1 MCNSLSRWS
10 ILILAL
16 LLPFF
21 SASAAESYQ
30 PLRDSEVI
38 ALVAGAALPAN
49 IVHEIA
55 ARGLDFNPDEPFR
68 SQLKSIG
75 ADTTILSALKTAKR
89 SPTGTQGE
97 KSHQVF
103 LAHLNAAA
111 RLINTQDYDAA
122 TVELNAAIDCGS
134 DSPSVGFIVGELLRA
149 EERYSEA
156 VAVYAEIIKQNPS
169 FPEAHTKLS
178 YVLYRTGESD
188 DALHEAKL
196 AIAQNRNSA
205 EAHKNTGLAFD
216 SLRKFA
222 AAATEYQEALR
233 LKPDYAI
240 VHYDLGLLFYNKRD
254 FPSSIAAYQKSI
266 ALDPTC
272 AQCHESLGLALKES
286 GDLNSAIQELREAKR
301 LDPKRD
307 PTNQAAQLERLAQ
320 SIQSQ
325 SAQAQT
331 NPN

>member
-1 MCNSLSRWS
+1 MSNFLRWPS
-10 ILILAL
+10 SFALILS
-16 LLPFF
+16 LPFF
-21 SASAAESYQ
+21 SASAAQSQ
-30 PLRDSEVI
+30 HLLRDSEVI
-38 ALVAGAALPAN
+38 ALVAGAASPADM
-49 IVHEIA
+49 VHEIA
-55 ARGLDFNPDEPFR
+55 ARGLDFNPDETFC
-68 SQLKSIG
+68 SQLESID
-75 ADTTILSALKTAKR
+75 ADAAILAALKTAKR

-97 KSHQVF
+97 KAHQAF
-103 LAHLNAAA
+103 LQHLVAAA

-122 TVELNAAIDCGS
+122 ASELNAAIDCGS

-156 VAVYAEIIKQNPS
+156 VAVYAELLKQDPN

-196 AIAQNRNSA
+196 AINQNRNNA
-205 EAHKNTGLAFD
+205 EAHKNAGLALD
-216 SLRKFA
+216 ALHKFPA
-222 AAATEYQEALR
+222 AAAEYQEALR

-240 VHYDLGLLFYNKRD
+240 VHYDLGRLFYNKRD
-254 FPSSIAAYQKSI
+254 FQSSIAAYQKSL

-286 GDLNSAIQELREAKR
+286 GDLNSAIHELREAKR
-301 LDPKRD
+301 LDPRLD
-307 PTNQAAQLERLAQ
+307 ATNQASQLEKLAQ
-320 SIQSQ
+320 SIRSQ
-325 SAQAQT
+325 SAQA

>member
-1 MCNSLSRWS
+1 MSNFLRWPS
-10 ILILAL
+10 SFALIL
-16 LLPFF
+16 LLPFS
-21 SASAAESYQ
+21 SASVAQSHQ
-30 PLRDSEVI
+30 PLHDSEVL
-38 ALVAGAALPAN
+38 ALVAGAALPGN
-49 IVHEIA
+49 VVHEIA
-55 ARGLDFNPDEPFR
+55 ARGLDFNPDESFR

-75 ADTTILSALKTAKR
+75 ADATILSALKTAKR

-103 LAHLNAAA
+103 LAHLTAAA
-111 RLINTQDYDAA
+111 RLTNTQDYDAA

-156 VAVYAEIIKQNPS
+156 VAVYAELLKQNPN

-205 EAHKNTGLAFD
+205 EAHKNAGLALD
-216 SLRKFA
+216 SLRKSSA
-222 AAATEYQEALR
+222 AAAEYQETLR
-233 LKPDYAI
+233 LKPDYAP

-254 FPSSIAAYQKSI
+254 FQSSIAAYQKSV

-272 AQCHESLGLALKES
+272 APCHESLGLALKEI
-286 GDLNSAIQELREAKR
+286 GDLDSAIRELREAKR
-301 LDPKRD
+301 LDPKLD
-307 PTNQAAQLERLAQ
+307 SNNQASQLEKRAP
-320 SIQSQ
+320 SVQSQ
-325 SAQAQT
+325 SAQA

>member
-1 MCNSLSRWS
+1 MSNLSKRW
-10 ILILAL
+10 LILALVL

-21 SASAAESYQ
+21 SASAAESQQ
-30 PLRDSEVI
+30 PLRDSELI

-49 IVHEIA
+49 VVHEIA
-55 ARGLDFNPDEPFR
+55 KRGLGFVPDEIFR

-75 ADTTILSALKTAKR
+75 AGSTILSALKTAKLN
-89 SPTGTQGE
+89 PTGTQSE

-103 LAHLNAAA
+103 LQHLTAAA
-111 RLINTQDYDAA
+111 RLINTTEYDAA
-122 TVELNAAIDCGS
+122 AVELNAAIDCGS
-134 DSPSVGFIVGELLRA
+134 DSPSVGFVMGEVLRA

-156 VAVYAEIIKQNPS
+156 VAVYAELLKQNPN

-205 EAHKNTGLAFD
+205 EAHKNAGLALD
-216 SLRKFA
+216 SLRRFDA
-222 AAATEYQEALR
+222 AAAEYKESLR
-233 LKPDYAI
+233 LKPDYAT

-254 FPSSIAAYQKSI
+254 FQSSIAAYQKSV

-272 AQCHESLGLALKES
+272 APCHESLGFAFKEI
-286 GDLNSAIQELREAKR
+286 GDLDSAIRELREAKR
-301 LDPKRD
+301 LDPKLD
-307 PTNQAAQLERLAQ
+307 SNNQAAQLEKRAQ
-320 SIQSQ
+320 SVQSQ
-325 SAQAQT
+325 SAQA